1 MSINI
6 NKAAED
12 MKYLI
17 DRGYNRETSLN
28 LVVNHYHLNKDERNY
43 LQRYVFSDDE
53 IRCHKSKLI
62 PLKEIDGKKIVID
75 GYNVLITVGAIINKK
90 RCSVLVEGMDGILRD
105 SSGIFSNYKFNSES
119 KRAVN
124 EILNLLSGY
133 KPEFVLFIFDS
144 QISKSG
150 ELSSYV
156 KKRMNDLN
164 IHGDSKTSKNADK
177 TIIDLNWITAT
188 SDSIII
194 KNVDKVV
201 DLANSIFININKGQ
215 KKRPMLKSPKYST
228 PTS

>member
-28 LVVNHYHLNKDERNY
+28 LVVNRYHLNKDERNY

-53 IRCHKSKLI
+53 IRSHKSKLI
-62 PLKEIDGKKIVID
+62 PLKEIGGKRIVID

-164 IHGDSKTSKNADK
+164 IHGDSKTSRNADK

-215 KKRPMLKSPKYST
+215 KKRLRLKSRKR
-228 PTS
+228 